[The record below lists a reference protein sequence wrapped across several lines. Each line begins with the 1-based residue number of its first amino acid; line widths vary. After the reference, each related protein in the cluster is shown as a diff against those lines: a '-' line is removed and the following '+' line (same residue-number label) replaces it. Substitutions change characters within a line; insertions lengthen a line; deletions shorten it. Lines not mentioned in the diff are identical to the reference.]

1 MTLSEALYLK
11 RLQWSCSVAKKSRVP
26 MCEGWCE
33 LTSKLLEKSKHA
45 DNFKKVK
52 RRIFKDIYETFKIV
66 TKPVHLTKS

>member
-11 RLQWSCSVAKKSRVP
+11 RLQWSCSVATTSRVP

-33 LTSKLLEKSKHA
+33 LVNCWKRANMLTTL
-45 DNFKKVK
+45 KKVK
-52 RRIFKDIYETFKIV
+52 RKMFKDIYETFKIV